1 MMMMNTE
8 DCLTFHFLFSQCEPL
23 NSSEI
28 RVTLLLEGGK
38 VETMMAK
45 QTYRWTFRYFD
56 ILVYLGTDTGG
67 QSPEIQITISQHC
80 QHHSSTHQQ
89 AARSTKLTTTRKLR
103 SKNEKQSCRVLLDI

>member
-38 VETMMAK
+38 VETMMAR
-45 QTYRWTFRYFD
+45 QTSDGHFD
-56 ILVYLGTDTGG
+56 ILIYYISAQTQVDRVQIYKSQYHSIAST
-67 QSPEIQITISQHC
+67 IQVHINR
-80 QHHSSTHQQ
+80 QQ
-89 AARSTKLTTTRKLR
+89 GRL
-103 SKNEKQSCRVLLDI
+103 N